1 MQSVEGLSP
10 VLNANFG
17 FKDYAFLLYFFLMHR
32 LESKPEAYMSLELG
46 YVWKGCLGPV
56 GI

>member
-1 MQSVEGLSP
+1 MQSVERLSP
-10 VLNANFG
+10 VLNASFG
-17 FKDYAFLLYFFLMHR
+17 FKDYAFLLFFCLMHR